1 MENLVPKHK
10 RELQLE
16 RIILFSDAVF
26 AIAITLLVI
35 EIKAP
40 HAEDLLDSTLM
51 QSLLSMIPKFVGFF
65 ISFLLIGQYWITHHK
80 LFGFVERYDNKLL
93 WINIF
98 FLLTIVTMPFSS
110 ALYSENIRVN
120 LAFIIYCLNVLASG
134 IFNLLLWRHVGN
146 SANNLT
152 EVLKDRRLLNY
163 FSYRATIVPVIFL
176 LAIPLALISPFL
188 AKFSPILIFPFMK
201 LGNYLFADVIAK
213 QKAHSRI

>member
-40 HAEDLLDSTLM
+40 HAEDLQDSTLFY
-51 QSLLSMIPKFVGFF
+51 SLVNMIPKFIGFL
-65 ISFLLIGQYWITHHK
+65 ISFLLIGQYWVTHHK
-80 LFGFVERYDNKLL
+80 LFGFVEHYDQKLL

-110 ALYSENIRVN
+110 ALYSENVRVN
-120 LAFIIYCLNVLASG
+120 LGFIIYCVNIIASG
-134 IFNLLLWRHVGN
+134 LFNLMLWRHVGTP
-146 SANNLT
+146 SKNLT
-152 EVLKDRRLLNY
+152 EVLQDRRLLNY
-163 FSYRATIVPVIFL
+163 FSFRAIIVPLIFL
-176 LAIPLALISPFL
+176 IAIPLTLLNPYI
-188 AKFSPILIFPFMK
+188 AKSTPILIFPMMK
-201 LGNYLFADVIAK
+201 LGNRIYSDVLLK
-213 QKAHSRI
+213 YKKKR